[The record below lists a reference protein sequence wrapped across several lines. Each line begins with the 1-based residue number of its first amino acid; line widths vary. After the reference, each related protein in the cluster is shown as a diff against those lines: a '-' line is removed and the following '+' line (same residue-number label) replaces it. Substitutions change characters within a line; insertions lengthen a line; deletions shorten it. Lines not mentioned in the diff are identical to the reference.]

1 MADPIYF
8 GDGIKL
14 ACCPTTLESLYIA
27 ASGCCSNYY
36 TAFLGGEQSYSIV
49 YTLPTASGS
58 SGQVLT
64 TDDNGNLS
72 WQNNSGGGGTG
83 SPAGSDG
90 YIQYNNGGS
99 FGGAS
104 IVYWNDISRRLGIGT
119 SSPNQTLE
127 VAGTMRLTGSTGT
140 SSSILGRS
148 SVGDISSI
156 AIGSGL
162 SLSGNTLISSGGLPA
177 SGLTGQILAKNS
189 GSNYDV
195 SWVDNITAVQH
206 MQQYIKNNQG
216 ATVSKGQ
223 AVYIDGADGTNA
235 TIKLAQAN
243 SEATS
248 SKTLGLLEQN
258 LAINVKGYVVTEGLL
273 SGIDTSGAN
282 AEGDPVWLDP
292 NNAGGL
298 IFGLTN
304 KPVAPAHLVYLGVV
318 IRKNN
323 VNGEIYVKVQN
334 GYELQ
339 ELHNVLIPSSVTN
352 NDVLA
357 YETSTSLWK
366 NKSFTSLGLV
376 SGTGT
381 TNYIP
386 KWNNGTSLAD
396 SVIFQSGTSV
406 GIGTT
411 TLSSDCLD
419 IQGTTAS
426 QGGQIGAELMT
437 TGSGTNWTG
446 TSFALGYTH
455 TTGSTFALTST
466 VSVAS
471 SAYYQVSYTI
481 TGRTAGTINV
491 SVGGVTSGAVSVS
504 GSLVQ
509 SITSATAVT
518 VTPTTDFDGA
528 IILSVKQIT
537 ASTMAT
543 FALKNSSGTVVYEQ
557 RAAAS
562 NTNIFQGVGAG
573 SFNTLGLYNTNIGF
587 QAGHFNTQ
595 GGNNVNIGYLAGQ
608 KNSTGSYNSFFGVKS
623 GNNNHS
629 GLGNSFFGFE
639 CGLGWTVGSYNS
651 LFGISSMAGT
661 NTGSENAAI
670 GYLSGR
676 YISNGTTSNSN
687 CSNSVFIGSL
697 TKSFA
702 SGQSNQTV
710 IGYNAIGLGSNTTA
724 IGNSVT
730 TRAKIW
736 GSFENQ
742 SSSTSNANTSLLIQN
757 SATTSLLTIK
767 DDGATQIGV
776 QGNSNYPSINTG
788 SVYGGVFINAI
799 SQATIRISGADSLK
813 IDGVGA
819 ATFSAQTGAA
829 TSGTTN
835 FVTLNHAIA
844 AASAGNASFRPLNIG
859 YTINNTGAQSG
870 NTTGIL
876 LNATETALSGMAHE
890 LMDLQVTGT
899 TRFKVTNNGTLSVSP
914 LGASTIE
921 LRGDTTLTDY
931 SGFYIAGQYRL
942 LSKFNSVLF
951 LNITNSLSFS
961 NGLAAKSTMG
971 TDGQLGLGL
980 NSANS
985 ISAKLQVRGV
995 GSTSA
1000 TTSLLIQNNALT
1012 SLLTIKDDGAATFS
1026 AQTGTTT
1033 SGTNNFVTLD
1043 HSIASS
1049 GAGNA
1054 NFRPL
1059 NIAYT
1064 INNVGEQSGN
1074 TTGILLKATE
1084 TALGGMVHNLID
1096 LQAGSSP
1103 TSKFRVTST
1112 AASVS
1117 FTSNGMSIG
1126 NAVSAVEFNI
1136 PSKLYITS
1144 PSNGVATI
1152 SNGNISDFFRLQLG
1166 GTSSSFPAL
1175 AKSSTS
1181 VIVTL
1186 ADATAGASLGV
1197 GMASATGVVAS
1208 AVLQADSTTKG
1219 FLPPRMS
1226 SSNRDAISPID
1237 GLEIYNNSI
1246 NAKQVYSTGVT
1257 NEWKTVDTA
1266 LQSLVATG
1274 GTLNILFKNGNVAN
1288 VALNAST
1295 IFTFSNAAAGVYIIN
1310 LKQGVGGSFTVTW
1323 PTIKWA
1329 GGIPPTLTTTADKYD
1344 IITLIYDGINYYGT
1358 ASLNF

>member
-64 TDDNGNLS
+64 TDNNGNLS

-104 IVYWNDISRRLGIGT
+104 IVYWDDISRRLGIGT

-386 KWNNGTSLAD
+386 KWDSGTSLAD

-411 TLSSDCLD
+411 TLSSDRLD

-573 SFNTLGLYNTNIGF
+573 SLNTTGINNIFKGFEAGLNNTTGSDNTFIGRLSGKFNTTGS
-587 QAGHFNTQ
+587 
-595 GGNNVNIGYLAGQ
+595 NNVFNGSSAGRSNTIGATNSFIGCNAGQ
-608 KNSTGSYNSFFGVKS
+608 NSTTGS
-623 GNNNHS
+623 GN
-629 GLGNSFFGFE
+629 
-639 CGLGWTVGSYNS
+639 
-651 LFGISSMAGT
+651 
-661 NTGSENAAI
+661 
-670 GYLSGR
+670 
-676 YISNGTTSNSN
+676 
-687 CSNSVFIGSL
+687 VFIGSSAGL
-697 TKSFA
+697 NNT
-702 SGQSNQTV
+702 SGAENISIGIDAGRFIANATAATTNVGCIALGGDTRTLLNGETNATV
-710 IGYNAIGLGSNTTA
+710 IGYKARGLGSNTTV
-724 IGNSVT
+724 IGSSATIQTWLGGKLSVGT
-730 TRAKIW
+730 TGNTAYLNVQ
-736 GSFENQ
+736 GSG
-742 SSSTSNANTSLLIQN
+742 STSATTSLLIQN
-757 SATTSLLTIK
+757 SATTPLLTIK
-767 DDGATQIGV
+767 DD
-776 QGNSNYPSINTG
+776 
-788 SVYGGVFINAI
+788 
-799 SQATIRISGADSLK
+799 
-813 IDGVGA
+813 GA
-819 ATFSAQTGAA
+819 ATFSAQTGTA
-829 TSGTTN
+829 TTGTTN
-835 FVTLNHAIA
+835 FVTLDHSIA
-844 AASAGNASFRPLNIG
+844 ASGAGNANFRPLNIG

-870 NTTGIL
+870 NTTGIF
-876 LNATETALSGMAHE
+876 LNATA
-890 LMDLQVTGT
+890 
-899 TRFKVTNNGTLSVSP
+899 
-914 LGASTIE
+914 
-921 LRGDTTLTDY
+921 
-931 SGFYIAGQYRL
+931 
-942 LSKFNSVLF
+942 
-951 LNITNSLSFS
+951 
-961 NGLAAKSTMG
+961 
-971 TDGQLGLGL
+971 
-980 NSANS
+980 
-985 ISAKLQVRGV
+985 
-995 GSTSA
+995 
-1000 TTSLLIQNNALT
+1000 
-1012 SLLTIKDDGAATFS
+1012 
-1026 AQTGTTT
+1026 
-1033 SGTNNFVTLD
+1033 
-1043 HSIASS
+1043 
-1049 GAGNA
+1049 
-1054 NFRPL
+1054 
-1059 NIAYT
+1059 
-1064 INNVGEQSGN
+1064 
-1074 TTGILLKATE
+1074 
-1084 TALGGMVHNLID
+1084 TALGGMTHNLIEAQLGAMSIFKVNQNGVCSTYFLD
-1096 LQAGSSP
+1096 LAGNNQNKGLYMPAGGNTSILSNFNSVQLQAYNG
-1103 TSKFRVTST
+1103 TAYVT
-1112 AASVS
+1112 AL
-1117 FTSNGMSIG
+1117 FMS
-1126 NAVSAVEFNI
+1126 
-1136 PSKLYITS
+1136 
-1144 PSNGVATI
+1144 
-1152 SNGNISDFFRLQLG
+1152 G
-1166 GTSSSFPAL
+1166 G
-1175 AKSSTS
+1175 
-1181 VIVTL
+1181 
-1186 ADATAGASLGV
+1186 GV
-1197 GMASATGVVAS
+1197 GEIRTNIGSVAAVAS
-1208 AVLQADSTTKG
+1208 ARLQVDSTTKG

-1288 VALNAST
+1288 VALNDST
-1295 IFTFSNAAAGVYIIN
+1295 IFTFSNAAVGVYIIN

-1329 GGIPPTLTTTADKYD
+1329 GGIPPTLTATAGKYD